1 MSDINTHMTDY
12 GYLKYALNKIGWE
25 NVLQVIPHK
34 RYDETLYT
42 IIYKGEE
49 IEWQI
54 I

>member
-1 MSDINTHMTDY
+1 MSEIKTLMTDFD
-12 GYLKYALNKIGWE
+12 YLAYCLNKIGWE

>member
-1 MSDINTHMTDY
+1 MSEIKTYMTDY
-12 GYLKYALNKIGWE
+12 HFLAHALNKIGWE

-49 IEWQI
+49 IEWGI